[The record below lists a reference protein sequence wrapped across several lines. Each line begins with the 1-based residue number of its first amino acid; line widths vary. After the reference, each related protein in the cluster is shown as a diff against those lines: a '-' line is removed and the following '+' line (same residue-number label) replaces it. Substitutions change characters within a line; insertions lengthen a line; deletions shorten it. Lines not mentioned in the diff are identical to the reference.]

1 MLIDIRNLNILII
14 YCLMFMQFIDKGM
27 VMVIYYLILG
37 EMEMLMKIVWRENME
52 KINMDFMNQ

>member
-1 MLIDIRNLNILII
+1 MLMDIWNLIILII

-37 EMEMLMKIVWRENME
+37 EMEMLMKIVWRENRV